1 MPLIVKPSAFTCRGE
16 RLARAATSPHGSITR
31 PSGKGQGVGPS
42 CDASKEMTLGV
53 GSELIRGDVL
63 NAAFVDDAGGDVAGC
78 DQVAE
83 PLRGVGVDL
92 VVEVH
97 SPPPPPCCIRRFV
110 VLRRA
115 HSAASIFCSCGQA
128 PHPYAILSSVGC
140 LSTRRRDFVSQLRP
154 LTVQSG
160 CQPDARRLAPSSDA
174 RM

>member
-16 RLARAATSPHGSITR
+16 RLARAAASPHGSITR

-42 CDASKEMTLGV
+42 CDAGKEMTLGV

-63 NAAFVDDAGGDVAGC
+63 DAAFVNDAGGDVAGC

-97 SPPPPPCCIRRFV
+97 SPPPPPCCMAESMAVSR
-110 VLRRA
+110 
-115 HSAASIFCSCGQA
+115 
-128 PHPYAILSSVGC
+128 SS
-140 LSTRRRDFVSQLRP
+140 Q
-154 LTVQSG
+154 
-160 CQPDARRLAPSSDA
+160 
-174 RM
+174 